1 MGSPLAPLPDG
12 QSPSPLDTP
21 HCGDLQS
28 IGHNQARMAFMA
40 RPR

>member
-1 MGSPLAPLPDG
+1 MTEKLAAAGFFAQRAPRN
-12 QSPSPLDTP
+12 
-21 HCGDLQS
+21 